1 MSVQDNEE
9 LTKPFSEPKIKA
21 ALFQME
27 KNKAAG
33 PDKIPIEFYQ
43 HCWEIIKDDV
53 LDIFGEFHTGKLE
66 VSRLNYGII
75 TLLPKVQDAEKI
87 QQFRPICLLNCLYK
101 WITKVLTLRLEPI
114 VDKLI
119 LINQTAFM
127 KGRDI
132 MNGIMALHEVL
143 HETKKR
149 GEVGIV
155 LNDGKLVYS
164 SNPRWVGIYRTY
176 T

>member
-9 LTKPFSEPKIKA
+9 LTKPFSEPEIKA

-101 WITKVLTLRLEPI
+101 WITKVLS
-114 VDKLI
+114 
-119 LINQTAFM
+119 F
-127 KGRDI
+127 
-132 MNGIMALHEVL
+132 
-143 HETKKR
+143 
-149 GEVGIV
+149 
-155 LNDGKLVYS
+155 
-164 SNPRWVGIYRTY
+164 
-176 T
+176 